1 MAQSELC
8 VVECDGLGCEQKF
21 VAEDWP
27 EAHDLGAANG
37 WSMTATED
45 LCPNCY

>member
-8 VVECDGLGCEQKF
+8 VVECDGPGCEEKF
-21 VAEDWP
+21 VADDWT
-27 EAHDLGAANG
+27 EAHEYASLNG

-45 LCPNCY
+45 ICKECK